1 MRKRLFTIILTVLL
15 TLTMVLPV
23 SAEENK
29 LYIIDQL
36 GVVSGQLTEL
46 NQKASDLSDTYGV
59 NVTVLLLNTTDGAGT
74 PSIGERIYQASFG
87 ESAGM
92 MLVFSQDENE
102 WFIYKTGTAAEVITE
117 EDDDALWDAF
127 ASGEYYDDCVNAYLD
142 KAQEQLTAKLGI
154 GETTTAEATTAGTA
168 TEEAAEETT
177 TQAEV
182 ATEETAQ
189 VIPDSRLLPRL
200 TDEADLLSDSE
211 EKDLLAKLD
220 EISDRQ
226 KCDVVVATV
235 NSLEG
240 KTAMEYA
247 DDFYDYNGYGYGED
261 RDGIILVISME
272 DRDWWMSTC
281 GYGITAF
288 TDAGQKYMSDKFIP
302 MVSDGEYADAF
313 TKYADLCDEF
323 LTQAKTGEPYD
334 KGNMPKESLNII
346 WLPIDLAVGLFA
358 AFIVASLKKSKL
370 KTVRRKAAAQDYVV
384 DGSFRVTKNND
395 RFITKNVTTRVI
407 HRDDDSG
414 GSSTHTSSSG
424 TSHGG
429 SGGSF

>member
-1 MRKRLFTIILTVLL
+1 MRKRVFTIMLTVLL

-23 SAEENK
+23 SAEA
-29 LYIIDQL
+29 
-36 GVVSGQLTEL
+36 V
-46 NQKASDLSDTYGV
+46 
-59 NVTVLLLNTTDGAGT
+59 
-74 PSIGERIYQASFG
+74 
-87 ESAGM
+87 
-92 MLVFSQDENE
+92 
-102 WFIYKTGTAAEVITE
+102 TE
-117 EDDDALWDAF
+117 E
-127 ASGEYYDDCVNAYLD
+127 VV
-142 KAQEQLTAKLGI
+142 Q
-154 GETTTAEATTAGTA
+154 
-168 TEEAAEETT
+168 ETT

-182 ATEETAQ
+182 ATEEIAQ
-189 VIPDSRLLPRL
+189 VIPDNRLLPRL

-211 EKDLLAKLD
+211 ETDLLAKLD

-247 DDFYDYNGYGYGED
+247 DDFYDYNGYGYGEE
-261 RDGIILVISME
+261 RDGIILLISME

-334 KGNMPKESLNII
+334 KSNMPKESLNII

-384 DGSFRVTKNND
+384 DGSFRVTKNYD
-395 RFITKNVTTRVI
+395 RFITKNVTTRTI

-424 TSHGG
+424 SSHGG
-429 SGGSF
+429 SGGKF

>member
-1 MRKRLFTIILTVLL
+1 MRKRVFTIMLTVLL

-23 SAEENK
+23 TAEENK

-46 NQKASDLSDTYGV
+46 NQEASDLSDTYGV
-59 NVTVLLLNTTDGAGT
+59 NVTLLLLKTTDGAGT
-74 PSIGERIYQASFG
+74 PDISERIYQASFG
-87 ESAGM
+87 ESDGM

-117 EDDDALWDAF
+117 EDDNALWEAF

-142 KAQEQLTAKLGI
+142 KAQEQLTEKLGS
-154 GETTTAEATTAGTA
+154 GEATTTEAV
-168 TEEAAEETT
+168 TEEAVQETT

-189 VIPDSRLLPRL
+189 VIPDNRLLPRL

-211 EKDLLAKLD
+211 ETDLLAKLD

-247 DDFYDYNGYGYGED
+247 DDFYDYNGYGYGEE
-261 RDGIILVISME
+261 RDGIILLISME

-313 TKYADLCDEF
+313 TKYADLCD
-323 LTQAKTGEPYD
+323 
-334 KGNMPKESLNII
+334 
-346 WLPIDLAVGLFA
+346 
-358 AFIVASLKKSKL
+358 
-370 KTVRRKAAAQDYVV
+370 
-384 DGSFRVTKNND
+384 D
-395 RFITKNVTTRVI
+395 RFFV
-407 HRDDDSG
+407 
-414 GSSTHTSSSG
+414 
-424 TSHGG
+424 
-429 SGGSF
+429 

>member
-1 MRKRLFTIILTVLL
+1 MRKRLFTIMLTVLL

-23 SAEENK
+23 TAEENK

-36 GVVSGQLTEL
+36 GVVSEQLTEL

-59 NVTVLLLNTTDGAGT
+59 NVTVLLLSTTEGAGT
-74 PSIGERIYQASFG
+74 PEIGEKVYQASFG
-87 ESAGM
+87 ESDGM
-92 MLVFSQDENE
+92 MLVFSKDEDE
-102 WFIYKTGTAAEVITE
+102 WFIYKTGTAAEVITD

-154 GETTTAEATTAGTA
+154 GETATDEATE
-168 TEEAAEETT
+168 TEAVQT
-177 TQAEV
+177 
-182 ATEETAQ
+182 
-189 VIPDSRLLPRL
+189 IPENRLLPRL

-211 EKDLLAKLD
+211 ETDLLAKLD
-220 EISDRQ
+220 EMSERQ
-226 KCDVVVATV
+226 ECDVVVATV

-261 RDGIILVISME
+261 RDGIILLISME
-272 DRDWWMSTC
+272 ERDWWMSTC

-288 TDAGQKYMSDKFIP
+288 TDAGQKYMSDKFVT
-302 MVSDGEYADAF
+302 MLSDGEYADAF

-334 KGNMPKESLNII
+334 TGNMPKGSVDII
-346 WLPIDLAVGLFA
+346 WIPIDLAVGLFA
-358 AFIVASLKKSKL
+358 AFIIASRKKMKL
-370 KTVRRKAAAQDYVV
+370 KTVRKKAAAQDYVV
-384 DGSFRVTKNND
+384 DGSFRVTKNYD
-395 RFITKNVTTRVI
+395 HFVTMNVTTREI
-407 HRDDDSG
+407 QRDNDSG

-429 SGGSF
+429 SGGNF

>member
-1 MRKRLFTIILTVLL
+1 MLTVLL
-15 TLTMVLPV
+15 TLTMVIPV

-46 NQKASDLSDTYGV
+46 NQKASDLSDTYGL
-59 NVTVLLLNTTDGAGT
+59 NVTLLLLSTTDGAGT
-74 PSIGERIYQASFG
+74 PDIGERIYQASFG
-87 ESAGM
+87 ESDGM
-92 MLVFSQDENE
+92 MLVFSQDEKE

-154 GETTTAEATTAGTA
+154 VETTTAEATTAETA

-211 EKDLLAKLD
+211 EKDLLGKLD

-323 LTQAKTGEPYD
+323 LTQAKTGEPYYT
-334 KGNMPKESLNII
+334 GNMPKESLNII

-384 DGSFRVTKNND
+384 DGSFRVIKNND

>member
-1 MRKRLFTIILTVLL
+1 MRKRLFTIMLTVLL

-23 SAEENK
+23 TAEENR

-36 GVVSGQLTEL
+36 GVISDQLTEL

-59 NVTVLLLNTTDGAGT
+59 NVTVLLLSTTDGAGT
-74 PSIGERIYQASFG
+74 PDISERIYQASFG
-87 ESAGM
+87 ESDGM
-92 MLVFSQDENE
+92 MLIFSQDEKE
-102 WFIYKTGTAAEVITE
+102 WFIYKTGTAAEVITD

-154 GETTTAEATTAGTA
+154 GETTTDEATTTEAV
-168 TEEAAEETT
+168 TEEVVQETT
-177 TQAEV
+177 TQ
-182 ATEETAQ
+182 T
-189 VIPDSRLLPRL
+189 IPDNRLLPRL

-211 EKDLLAKLD
+211 ETDLLAKLD
-220 EISDRQ
+220 EISERQ
-226 KCDVVVATV
+226 ECDVVVATV

-247 DDFYDYNGYGYGED
+247 DDFYDYNGYGYGEE
-261 RDGIILVISME
+261 RDVIILLISME
-272 DRDWWMSTC
+272 ERDWWMSTC

-288 TDAGQKYMSDKFIP
+288 TDAGQKYMSDKFIT
-302 MVSDGEYADAF
+302 MLSDGEYADAF
-313 TKYADLCDEF
+313 AKYADLCDEF

-334 KGNMPKESLNII
+334 TGNMPKESLNII

-358 AFIVASLKKSKL
+358 AFIVASLKKMKL
-370 KTVRRKAAAQDYVV
+370 KTVRRKAEAQDYVV
-384 DGSFRVTKNND
+384 DGSFRVTKNYD
-395 RFITKNVTTRVI
+395 CFITKSVTTRTI

-424 TSHGG
+424 SSHGG

>member
-1 MRKRLFTIILTVLL
+1 MRKRVFTIMLTVLL

-23 SAEENK
+23 TAEENK

-46 NQKASDLSDTYGV
+46 NQEASDLSDTYGV
-59 NVTVLLLNTTDGAGT
+59 NVTLLLLKTTDGAGT
-74 PSIGERIYQASFG
+74 PDISERIYQASFG
-87 ESAGM
+87 ESDGM

-117 EDDDALWDAF
+117 EDDNALWEAF

-142 KAQEQLTAKLGI
+142 KAQEQLTEKLGS
-154 GETTTAEATTAGTA
+154 GEATTTEAV
-168 TEEAAEETT
+168 TEEAVQETT

-189 VIPDSRLLPRL
+189 VIPDNRLLPRL

-211 EKDLLAKLD
+211 ETDLLAKLD

-247 DDFYDYNGYGYGED
+247 DDFYDYNGYGYGEE
-261 RDGIILVISME
+261 RDGIILLISME

-334 KGNMPKESLNII
+334 KSNMPKESLNII

-395 RFITKNVTTRVI
+395 RFITKNVTTRTI

-424 TSHGG
+424 SSHGG
-429 SGGSF
+429 SGGKF

>member
-1 MRKRLFTIILTVLL
+1 MRKRLFTIMLTVLL

-23 SAEENK
+23 TAEENR

-36 GVVSGQLTEL
+36 GVISDQLTEL

-59 NVTVLLLNTTDGAGT
+59 NVTVLLLSTTDGAGT
-74 PSIGERIYQASFG
+74 PDISERIYQASFG
-87 ESAGM
+87 ESDGM
-92 MLVFSQDENE
+92 MLIFSQDEKE
-102 WFIYKTGTAAEVITE
+102 WFIYKTGTAAEVITD

-154 GETTTAEATTAGTA
+154 GETTTDEATTTEAV
-168 TEEAAEETT
+168 TEEVVQETT
-177 TQAEV
+177 TQ
-182 ATEETAQ
+182 T
-189 VIPDSRLLPRL
+189 IPDNRLLPRL

-211 EKDLLAKLD
+211 ETDLLAKLD
-220 EISDRQ
+220 EISERQ
-226 KCDVVVATV
+226 ECDVVVATV

-247 DDFYDYNGYGYGED
+247 DDFYDYNGYGYGEE
-261 RDGIILVISME
+261 RDGIILLISME
-272 DRDWWMSTC
+272 ERDWWMSTC

-288 TDAGQKYMSDKFIP
+288 TDAGQKYMSDKFIT
-302 MVSDGEYADAF
+302 MLSDGEYADAF
-313 TKYADLCDEF
+313 AKYADLCDEF

-334 KGNMPKESLNII
+334 TGNMPKESLNII

-358 AFIVASLKKSKL
+358 AFIVASLKKMKL
-370 KTVRRKAAAQDYVV
+370 KTVRRKAEAQDYVV
-384 DGSFRVTKNND
+384 DGSFRVTKNYD
-395 RFITKNVTTRVI
+395 CFITKSVTTRTI

-424 TSHGG
+424 SSHGG

>member
-1 MRKRLFTIILTVLL
+1 MRKRLFTIMLTVLL

-23 SAEENK
+23 TAEENR

-36 GVVSGQLTEL
+36 GVVSDQLTEL

-59 NVTVLLLNTTDGAGT
+59 NVTVLLLSTTEGAGT
-74 PSIGERIYQASFG
+74 PDIGEKVYQASFG
-87 ESAGM
+87 ESDGM
-92 MLVFSQDENE
+92 MLIYSQDEKK
-102 WFIYKTGTAAEVITE
+102 WFVYKTGTAAEVITD
-117 EDDDALWDAF
+117 EDDEALWNAF
-127 ASGEYYDDCVNAYLD
+127 AGEEYYDDCVNAYLD

-154 GETTTAEATTAGTA
+154 GETTTDEATT
-168 TEEAAEETT
+168 TEAVRT
-177 TQAEV
+177 
-182 ATEETAQ
+182 
-189 VIPDSRLLPRL
+189 IPENRLLPRL

-211 EKDLLAKLD
+211 ETDLLAKLD
-220 EISDRQ
+220 EMSERQ
-226 KCDVVVATV
+226 ECDVVVATV

-247 DDFYDYNGYGYGED
+247 DDFYDYNGYGYGEE
-261 RDGIILVISME
+261 RDGIILLISME
-272 DRDWWMSTC
+272 ERDWWMSTC

-288 TDAGQKYMSDKFIP
+288 TDAGQKYMSDKFVT
-302 MVSDGEYADAF
+302 MLSDGEYADAF

-334 KGNMPKESLNII
+334 TGNMPKESVDII

-358 AFIVASLKKSKL
+358 AFIVASRKKTKL
-370 KTVRRKAAAQDYVV
+370 KTVRKKVAAQDYVV
-384 DGSFRVTKNND
+384 DGSFRVTKNSD
-395 RFITKNVTTRVI
+395 RFITKSVTTRKI

-424 TSHGG
+424 SSHGG
-429 SGGSF
+429 SGGNF

>member
-1 MRKRLFTIILTVLL
+1 MRKRVFTIMLTVLL

-59 NVTVLLLNTTDGAGT
+59 NVTVLLLSTTDGAGT
-74 PSIGERIYQASFG
+74 PDIGERIYQASFG

-117 EDDDALWDAF
+117 EDDNALWEAF

-142 KAQEQLTAKLGI
+142 KAQEQLTEKLGS
-154 GETTTAEATTAGTA
+154 GEATTTEAV
-168 TEEAAEETT
+168 TEEAVQETT

-189 VIPDSRLLPRL
+189 VIPDNRLLPRL

-211 EKDLLAKLD
+211 ETDLLAKLD

-247 DDFYDYNGYGYGED
+247 DDFYDYNGYGYGEE
-261 RDGIILVISME
+261 RDGIILLISME

-334 KGNMPKESLNII
+334 KSNMPKESLNII

-384 DGSFRVTKNND
+384 DGSFRVTKNYD
-395 RFITKNVTTRVI
+395 RFITKNVTTRTI

-424 TSHGG
+424 SSHGG
-429 SGGSF
+429 SGGKF

>member
-1 MRKRLFTIILTVLL
+1 MRKRVFTIMLTVLL

-59 NVTVLLLNTTDGAGT
+59 NVTVLLLSTTDGAGT
-74 PSIGERIYQASFG
+74 PDIGERIYQASFG
-87 ESAGM
+87 ESDGM
-92 MLVFSQDENE
+92 MLVFSQDEKE

-117 EDDDALWDAF
+117 EEDDALWEAF

-154 GETTTAEATTAGTA
+154 GATTTAEATTEEVV
-168 TEEAAEETT
+168 TEEAVQEKT

-182 ATEETAQ
+182 VTEETAQ
-189 VIPDSRLLPRL
+189 TIPYNRLLPRL

-211 EKDLLAKLD
+211 EKDLLGKLD

-247 DDFYDYNGYGYGED
+247 DDFYDYNGYGYGEE
-261 RDGIILVISME
+261 RDGIILLISME
-272 DRDWWMSTC
+272 ERDWWMSTC

-313 TKYADLCDEF
+313 TKYADLYDEF

-334 KGNMPKESLNII
+334 KSNMPKESLNII

-358 AFIVASLKKSKL
+358 AFIAASLKKSKL
-370 KTVRRKAAAQDYVV
+370 KTVRRKAAAQDYMV
-384 DGSFRVTKNND
+384 DGSFRVTKNYD

-414 GSSTHTSSSG
+414 GSSTHSSSSG
-424 TSHGG
+424 SDHGG

>member
-1 MRKRLFTIILTVLL
+1 MRKRVFTIMLTVLL

-23 SAEENK
+23 TAEENK

-46 NQKASDLSDTYGV
+46 NQEASDLSDTYGV
-59 NVTVLLLNTTDGAGT
+59 NVTLLLLKTTDGAGT
-74 PSIGERIYQASFG
+74 PDISERIYQASFG
-87 ESAGM
+87 ESDGM

-117 EDDDALWDAF
+117 EDDNALWEAF

-142 KAQEQLTAKLGI
+142 KAQEQLTEKLGS
-154 GETTTAEATTAGTA
+154 GEATTTEAV
-168 TEEAAEETT
+168 TEEAVQETT

-189 VIPDSRLLPRL
+189 VIPDNRLLPRL

-247 DDFYDYNGYGYGED
+247 DDFYDYNGYGYGEE
-261 RDGIILVISME
+261 RDGIILLISME

-334 KGNMPKESLNII
+334 KSNMPKESLNII

-384 DGSFRVTKNND
+384 DGSFRVTKNYD
-395 RFITKNVTTRVI
+395 RFITKNVTTRTI

-424 TSHGG
+424 SSHGG
-429 SGGSF
+429 SGGKF

>member
-1 MRKRLFTIILTVLL
+1 MRKRVFTIMLTVLL

-23 SAEENK
+23 TAEENK

-46 NQKASDLSDTYGV
+46 NQEASDLSDTYGV
-59 NVTVLLLNTTDGAGT
+59 NVTLLLLKTTDGAGT
-74 PSIGERIYQASFG
+74 PDISERIYQASFG
-87 ESAGM
+87 ESDGM

-117 EDDDALWDAF
+117 EDDNALWEAF

-142 KAQEQLTAKLGI
+142 KAQEQLTEKLGS
-154 GETTTAEATTAGTA
+154 GEATTTEAV
-168 TEEAAEETT
+168 TEEAVPETT

-189 VIPDSRLLPRL
+189 VIPDNRLLPRL

-211 EKDLLAKLD
+211 ETDLLAKLD

-247 DDFYDYNGYGYGED
+247 DDFYDYNGYGYGEE
-261 RDGIILVISME
+261 RDGIILLISME

-334 KGNMPKESLNII
+334 KSNMPKESLNII

-384 DGSFRVTKNND
+384 DGSFRVTKNYD

-424 TSHGG
+424 SSHGG
-429 SGGSF
+429 SGGKF

>member
-1 MRKRLFTIILTVLL
+1 MRKRLFTIMLTVLL
-15 TLTMVLPV
+15 TLTMVIPV

-59 NVTVLLLNTTDGAGT
+59 NVTVLLLSTTDGAGT
-74 PSIGERIYQASFG
+74 PDIGERIYQASFG
-87 ESAGM
+87 ESDGM
-92 MLVFSQDENE
+92 MLVFSQDEKE

-117 EDDDALWDAF
+117 EEDDALWEAF

-154 GETTTAEATTAGTA
+154 GATTTAEATTEEVV
-168 TEEAAEETT
+168 TEEAVQEKT

-182 ATEETAQ
+182 VTEETAQ
-189 VIPDSRLLPRL
+189 TIPDNRLLPRL

-211 EKDLLAKLD
+211 EKDLLGKLD
-220 EISDRQ
+220 EIIDRQ

-247 DDFYDYNGYGYGED
+247 DDFYDYNGYGYGEE
-261 RDGIILVISME
+261 RDGIILLISME
-272 DRDWWMSTC
+272 ERDWWMSTC

-334 KGNMPKESLNII
+334 KSNMPKESLNII

-358 AFIVASLKKSKL
+358 AFIAASLKKSKL
-370 KTVRRKAAAQDYVV
+370 KTVRRKAAAQDYMV
-384 DGSFRVTKNND
+384 DGSFRVTKNYD

-414 GSSTHTSSSG
+414 GSSTHSSSSG
-424 TSHGG
+424 SDHGG

>member
-74 PSIGERIYQASFG
+74 PDIGERIYQASFG
-87 ESAGM
+87 ESDGM
-92 MLVFSQDENE
+92 MLVFSQDEKE

-117 EDDDALWDAF
+117 EEDDALWEAF

-154 GETTTAEATTAGTA
+154 GATTTAEATTEEVV
-168 TEEAAEETT
+168 TEEAVQEKT

-182 ATEETAQ
+182 VTEETAQ
-189 VIPDSRLLPRL
+189 TIPDNRLLPRL

-334 KGNMPKESLNII
+334 KSNMPKESLNII

-358 AFIVASLKKSKL
+358 AFIADSLKKSKL
-370 KTVRRKAAAQDYVV
+370 KTVRRKAAAQDYMV
-384 DGSFRVTKNND
+384 DGSFRVTKNYD

-414 GSSTHTSSSG
+414 GSSTHSSSSG
-424 TSHGG
+424 SDHGG

>member
-1 MRKRLFTIILTVLL
+1 MRKRLFTIMLIVLL

-46 NQKASDLSDTYGV
+46 NQEASDLSDTYGV
-59 NVTVLLLNTTDGAGT
+59 NVTLLLLKTTDGAGT
-74 PSIGERIYQASFG
+74 PDISERIYQASFG
-87 ESAGM
+87 ESDGM

-117 EDDDALWDAF
+117 EDDNALWEAF

-142 KAQEQLTAKLGI
+142 KAQEQLTEKLGS
-154 GETTTAEATTAGTA
+154 GEATTTEAV
-168 TEEAAEETT
+168 TEEAVQETT
-177 TQAEV
+177 TQEEV

-189 VIPDSRLLPRL
+189 VIPDNRLLPRL

-211 EKDLLAKLD
+211 ETDLLAKLD

-247 DDFYDYNGYGYGED
+247 DDFYDYNGYGYGEE
-261 RDGIILVISME
+261 RDGIILLISME

-334 KGNMPKESLNII
+334 KSNMPKESLNII

-384 DGSFRVTKNND
+384 DGSFRVTKNYD
-395 RFITKNVTTRVI
+395 RFITKNVTTRTI

-424 TSHGG
+424 SSHGG
-429 SGGSF
+429 SGGKF